1 MAAVDPRA
9 AYPGSPSTA
18 APPNPVDLARYAQA
32 TIARSIQEELD
43 PSDRLIAMSAESKL
57 MQHARYG
64 FWLGTFAGGMFAFRS
79 RFTAGRDAV
88 RAGQL
93 PRLFFPSAQAGPGSF
108 QARQEAAKKAAAE
121 ATKSGAA
128 KSGEQQAEDA
138 ASQAMRQGR
147 AVFFGKAIAYG
158 ILGSVIGTQVGV
170 WTGKSAANKILEES
184 GRKDAIE
191 RGTQRGIARA
201 ADEIAKRT
209 GKRID
214 TSRAGRVIPGAGEPG
229 SSRESS
235 FDGSGS
241 SGDGTGIDYTAPG
254 RELSRD
260 SYGGTVGYSDRAPP
274 QDTFPGSLSDSAS
287 APSASSDASSAAS
300 RWDELRRSRAAPPS
314 KWDTLRESNARS
326 RVPPPNAAGPGDQSD
341 EGYDRA
347 ERELMANRDSQA
359 ERERKRKEFEAMFER
374 EAHGGEAA
382 DEMQEKPYR

>member
-1 MAAVDPRA
+1 MAAVDPRS
-9 AYPGSPSTA
+9 AYPGSSPSTA

-32 TIARSIQEELD
+32 TIARSISDELD

-64 FWLGTFAGGMFAFRS
+64 FWLGTFAGGLFAFRS

-88 RAGQL
+88 RSGQL

-121 ATKSGAA
+121 AIKGGAKNA
-128 KSGEQQAEDA
+128 EQQAEDA

-147 AVFFGKAIAYG
+147 AVFFGKAIGYG

-170 WTGKSAANKILEES
+170 WTGKSAANKILEQS

-214 TSRAGRVIPGAGEPG
+214 TSRAGRVIPGAGENG
-229 SSRESS
+229 ARESSS
-235 FDGSGS
+235 FDGVGQSDS
-241 SGDGTGIDYTAPG
+241 DAGIDYAAPG
-254 RELSRD
+254 RELNKD
-260 SYGGTVGYSDRAPP
+260 SYGGAVGYSDRAPP
-274 QDTFPGSLSDSAS
+274 QETFPGSLSDSAT
-287 APSASSDASSAAS
+287 AAATSSGSSSAS

-314 KWDTLRESNARS
+314 KWDTLRESNARA
-326 RVPPPNAAGPGDQSD
+326 RVPAGNSGNNGGDQSD
-341 EGYDRA
+341 DGYDRA
-347 ERELMANRDSQA
+347 ERELLANRDSQI
-359 ERERKRKEFEAMFER
+359 EREKKRKEFEAMFER
-374 EAHGGEAA
+374 EAKGGEAA
-382 DEMQEKPYR
+382 DDLQEKPYR